1 MSNQLEYQ
9 YDSDNSSIDSII
21 ERIQSRKKTINL
33 NASKIGQAL
42 GVSPYGSSE
51 EYIKQVRSKYNP
63 RYHYEDEESR
73 FIDSL
78 SYNGQQYHKYILN
91 QLKNC
96 RESEELERLTDKA
109 ITYIYATEQDRY
121 TTTKEKELVKWYLT
135 SHYRKVFGTM
145 NEDHVSSLIANYGV
159 VHKDT
164 KTHSLL
170 IKNNLYYTYN
180 CTGKIDR
187 ILERED
193 GTRVLIEI
201 KNRTK
206 SFNKKIQQHEKI
218 QIQLY
223 LQMVDL
229 QEAILV
235 EYYNKQMNFHHIKRD
250 DIYYNRILCPKL
262 IDFVHRLEDY
272 L

>member
-1 MSNQLEYQ
+1 MSNQIEYQ
-9 YDSDNSSIDSII
+9 YDSDDSII

-33 NASKIGQAL
+33 SASKIGQAL
-42 GVSPYGSSE
+42 GVSPYGSSD
-51 EYIKQVRSKYNP
+51 EYIKQIRSKYNP
-63 RYHYEDEESR
+63 RYQYEDEETR
-73 FIDSL
+73 FIHSL
-78 SYNGQQYHKYILN
+78 SYNGQQYHKYILD
-91 QLKNC
+91 QLKKC
-96 RESEELERLTDKA
+96 KESEELERLTNKA

-121 TTTKEKELVKWYLT
+121 STPKEKELVKRYLT
-135 SHYRKVFGTM
+135 NHYRKVFGTL
-145 NEDHVSSLIANYGV
+145 NEDHVASLIANYGH

-170 IKNNLYYTYN
+170 IKKNLYYTYN

-187 ILERED
+187 IMERED

-201 KNRTK
+201 KNRTQP
-206 SFNKKIQQHEKI
+206 FRKKVQQHEKI

-235 EYYNKQMNFHHIKRD
+235 EYYNKQMNFHHFKRD
-250 DIYYNRILCPKL
+250 DIYYSRVLRPKL
-262 IDFVHRLEDY
+262 IHFVHRLEDY